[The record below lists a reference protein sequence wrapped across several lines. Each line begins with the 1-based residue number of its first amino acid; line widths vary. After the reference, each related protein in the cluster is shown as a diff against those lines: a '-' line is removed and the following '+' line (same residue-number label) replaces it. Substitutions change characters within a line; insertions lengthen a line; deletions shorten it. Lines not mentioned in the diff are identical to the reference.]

1 MSSIQEVAPGI
12 FRIIQTI
19 NRFKFSVNVY
29 VIAGHDGL
37 VFDSGFGSRRAGN
50 ALVKGI
56 DRISD
61 LSRDRGRP
69 GQRFRVSRAI
79 ASHGHWDHFS
89 GLAHLQTRLGLAI
102 LATENQA
109 LKFGAKENYKH
120 FFWEERK
127 MFESQVPGSDNSG
140 RRIRNHLINEL
151 LIKLFRIRF
160 IPGEIIPVRD
170 HQRLSIN
177 GQPWEVIPAPGH
189 CDDDIVLFNRA
200 TGVLLGGDLV
210 LRSVTTWLG
219 PMKSDLALYLK
230 SLERIKQLPGLNLIL
245 PAHGSPIINPG
256 ERIQEAIDHRKK
268 RTDEVWQLVLAS
280 RGKGLSFEEI
290 YGRIYP
296 GKQFQRGLFGG
307 WIVVTLKYLL
317 DRGDIALVN
326 KGRKTIF
333 LPG

>member
-1 MSSIQEVAPGI
+1 MSSVQEVTPGV

-50 ALVKGI
+50 ALINHI
-56 DRISD
+56 DRISG
-61 LSRDRGRP
+61 LVRDRG
-69 GQRFRVSRAI
+69 QAFRITRAM

-89 GLAHLQTRLGLAI
+89 GLAHLQTRLGLEI

-109 LKFGAKENYKH
+109 LKFGAKEDYKN
-120 FFWEERK
+120 FFWEERE
-127 MFESQVPGSDNSG
+127 MLEPPVPGPDSPW

-160 IPGEIIPVRD
+160 IPGRITPVRD

-177 GQPWEVIPAPGH
+177 GQLWEVVPVPGH

-210 LRSVTTWLG
+210 LRTVTTWLG

-230 SLERIKQLPGLNLIL
+230 SLERIQLLPGLKLIL
-245 PAHGSPIINPG
+245 PAHGSPITNPC
-256 ERIQEAIDHRKK
+256 ERIQEAIEHRKK
-268 RTDEVWQLVLAS
+268 RTEEVRQLVLAS
-280 RGKGLSFEEI
+280 GDNGLSFEEI
-290 YGRIYP
+290 YRKVYP
-296 GKQFQRGLFGG
+296 GKQFQRGLLGG

-317 DRGDIALVN
+317 DRGDIVFVK